1 MNAAGGVLT
10 LLGSI
15 WYILGGLQDYDAEV
29 MKDRLQ
35 FGDFLFAVG
44 TWLFVLGFGLII
56 HDEQGTALAIAA
68 AKGEQPPLPDAA
80 TRLAAT
86 YFACLVLFGVASTVY
101 VFPSPA
107 TQYTGIGLLAVT
119 NVVFTTANSI
129 ALVTLWRRHVQGQ
142 DVGEAVHHLDAAGLL
157 QQKLLPPAP
166 DISCS
171 PAPAEEP

>member
-1 MNAAGGVLT
+1 V
-10 LLGSI
+10 
-15 WYILGGLQDYDAEV
+15 
-29 MKDRLQ
+29 KDTLQ

-68 AKGEQPPLPDAA
+68 AKGEQPPMPDAA

-107 TQYTGIGLLAVT
+107 TQYTGIALLGVT
-119 NVVFTTANSI
+119 NVVFTTANSLALI
-129 ALVTLWRRHVQGQ
+129 ALWRRHVQGQ
-142 DVGEAVHHLDAAGLL
+142 VVGEAVHLDAAGLL
-157 QQKLLPPAP
+157 QQKLLPTAP
-166 DISCS
+166 DESS